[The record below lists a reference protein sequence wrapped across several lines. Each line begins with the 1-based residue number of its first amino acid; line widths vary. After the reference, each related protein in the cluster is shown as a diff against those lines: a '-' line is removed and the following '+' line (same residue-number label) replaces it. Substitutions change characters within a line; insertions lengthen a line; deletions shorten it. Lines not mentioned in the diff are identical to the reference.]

1 MYFTRFSGIWPS
13 VQYRVLTRAVSRDE
27 NRPARAILHV
37 SAAPTRPTTSCS
49 ASSVCSIVSSPNSSF
64 RKTTSR
70 ARLPHC
76 RVCVS
81 PTLSCFFPPA
91 APALIALSS
100 IAYSTACNL
109 TAPHLLALAPP
120 AGWDGPFGQGLTT
133 GTTVVTF
140 IAALILG
147 LGSITVVNTM

>member
-1 MYFTRFSGIWPS
+1 MFDRLIAEFKLPEDDLAGSAPALSGMSFSYP
-13 VQYRVLTRAVSRDE
+13 LM
-27 NRPARAILHV
+27 L
-37 SAAPTRPTTSCS
+37 
-49 ASSVCSIVSSPNSSF
+49 
-64 RKTTSR
+64 
-70 ARLPHC
+70 
-76 RVCVS
+76 
-81 PTLSCFFPPA
+81 FPFA